1 MAISKSS
8 SVDGKTVVAL
18 VVALIGG
25 VEMRVQVGLMAAR
38 LDRIEAEL
46 RAASPR
52 IAQGE

>member
-1 MAISKSS
+1 MVPKKSS
-8 SVDGKTVVAL
+8 SLDGKTIVAL

-46 RAASPR
+46 RGPTKPVAWQR
-52 IAQGE
+52 